1 MDRLIALLAALVGLI
16 ALGGALL
23 VHNSATAIMAR
34 QQTEIAALKDAIA
47 SAEPVAIPAPVEAA
61 PERLAEVDTK
71 TAETVAALER
81 RIATLEQT
89 SNTQAIELAA
99 ARAALDAR
107 GEILAEQ
114 PVAEVAEAEPESEP
128 APASSG
134 TPAAYSE
141 DGPTKDCIPLGTR
154 FMAQSGDSFPICKT
168 QVVVEVTAVSE
179 GSTIVTGAGAI
190 AAGGFGNLPVQ
201 GCTLMVF
208 TADTSGYAE
217 MRVSCV

>member
-23 VHNSATAIMAR
+23 VHNSATATMDR
-34 QQTEIAALKDAIA
+34 QAAEIAALKDAIA
-47 SAEPVAIPAPVEAA
+47 LAEPVAIPAGVDAA
-61 PERLAEVDTK
+61 PERPAENSR

-81 RIATLEQT
+81 RIASLEQT
-89 SNTQAIELAA
+89 ANMQAVDLAA
-99 ARAALDAR
+99 ARAAVEAQ
-107 GEILAEQ
+107 AVAMSSA
-114 PVAEVAEAEPESEP
+114 PVTEVAAVEPPPSSE
-128 APASSG
+128 
-134 TPAAYSE
+134 TPAAVSAG
-141 DGPTKDCIPLGTR
+141 GPTTDCIPLGTR

-168 QVVVEVTAVSE
+168 QVVVEVSAVGE
-179 GSTIVTGAGAI
+179 GSATVAGAGAI

-208 TADTSGYAE
+208 TADTSGFAE

>member
-23 VHNSATAIMAR
+23 VHNSSTAAMQR
-34 QQTEIAALKDAIA
+34 QATEIAALKDAIA
-47 SAEPVAIPAPVEAA
+47 SAEPVVVPAPVEAA
-61 PERLAEVDTK
+61 PERRAEVDAA

-89 SNTQAIELAA
+89 ANTQAIELAA

-107 GEILAEQ
+107 GEILASQ
-114 PVAEVAEAEPESEP
+114 PVTEVAEAEPELEP
-128 APASSG
+128 APTSD
-134 TPAAYSE
+134 TPAAYSA
-141 DGPTKDCIPLGTR
+141 DGPTTDCIPLGTR

-168 QVVVEVTAVSE
+168 EVVVEVTAVSE

-208 TADTSGYAE
+208 TADTSGFAE

>member
-34 QQTEIAALKDAIA
+34 QATEIAALKDAVA
-47 SAEPVAIPAPVEAA
+47 SAEPVAIPAPVESA
-61 PERLAEVDTK
+61 PTRPVEENTK

-81 RIATLEQT
+81 RIASLEAT
-89 SNTQAIELAA
+89 ASTQAIELAA

-107 GEILAEQ
+107 GQIMAAQ
-114 PVAEVAEAEPESEP
+114 PVTDVAALEPEA
-128 APASSG
+128 APVSD
-134 TPAAYSE
+134 TPAAYAA
-141 DGPTKDCIPLGTR
+141 DGPTTDCIPLGTR

-168 QVVVEVTAVSE
+168 QVVVDVSAISE
-179 GSTIVTGAGAI
+179 GSAIVTGAGAI
-190 AAGGFGNLPVQ
+190 AAGGFGTLPVQ

-208 TADTSGYAE
+208 TADNSGFAE